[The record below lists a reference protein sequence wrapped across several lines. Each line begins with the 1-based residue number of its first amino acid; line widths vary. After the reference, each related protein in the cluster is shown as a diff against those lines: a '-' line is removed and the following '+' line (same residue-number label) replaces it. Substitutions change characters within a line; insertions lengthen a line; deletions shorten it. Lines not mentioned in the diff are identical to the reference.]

1 VVLDLQRLQQHLRQ
15 NGPIVMSH
23 VAGHSSGDHFAV
35 GSEWGQEAPD
45 SPMAG
50 GAAYGVGETLEEAL
64 NQLLSDLGPAPAEHI
79 ACPRPWIVN
88 CQQAN
93 EGSYCKRLCLEAMQG
108 EIDERVASAAQG

>member
-1 VVLDLQRLQQHLRQ
+1 MTLDLQRLEQHLRM

-23 VAGHSSGDHFAV
+23 VVRGHSHFAV

-50 GAAYGVGETLEEAL
+50 GAAYGVGDTLEEAL
-64 NQLLSDLGPAPAEHI
+64 NQLLGDLGPAPAEHI

-88 CQQAN
+88 CQHAS
-93 EGSYCKRLCLEAMQG
+93 EGTYCKRQCLEELHAD
-108 EIDERVASAAQG
+108 IDKRVASAQT